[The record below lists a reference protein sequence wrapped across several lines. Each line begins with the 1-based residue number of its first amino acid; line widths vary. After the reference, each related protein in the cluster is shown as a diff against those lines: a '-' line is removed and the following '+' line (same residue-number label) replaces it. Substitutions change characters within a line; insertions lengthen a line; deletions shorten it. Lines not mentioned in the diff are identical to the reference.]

1 MGRLDRRRTARSGA
15 EGLAQGAQ
23 HVAGAAADVGDA
35 ARGPAHLAQEGEG
48 GGGLVRGVFVVPAGV
63 GVGVAAVEVAGV
75 HPAPGGAALG
85 VGPLREVS
93 LRRAGRVC
101 VDKPMSQRM
110 FFVVGAPRSGT
121 TLLMRMLNV
130 HPEIY
135 TRPEPHL
142 LTPLA
147 HLGYYA
153 YVDKA
158 PYDQLQAAQ
167 SVKEF
172 VGALEGGEE
181 TYLEA
186 LRAYTD
192 QMYGKML
199 EPTGKRFFLDKT
211 PAYGLI
217 LPFLEK
223 LYPDAVFI
231 ILTRHPFAIFS
242 SFAESFFDDDW
253 EVAWTHNKIVERYV
267 PALAS
272 FVRNHTCKR
281 FHHVRYEDLVAD
293 PEKELR
299 AICAA
304 ADMPYTPDMINYGQK
319 QLDATGLGDPI
330 GVGKDTKPNTK
341 SLHKWARSVAHNERR
356 MEMCR
361 EMVRYVDD
369 ADLELIGYTRD
380 GLWAPLADVSP
391 EKAKEAQNKAVQWDR
406 YHVERRLLVWLRRD
420 IHTSVLGKLLKK
432 LRFYTDVLLRE

>member
-1 MGRLDRRRTARSGA
+1 MSEAMGR
-15 EGLAQGAQ
+15 
-23 HVAGAAADVGDA
+23 
-35 ARGPAHLAQEGEG
+35 
-48 GGGLVRGVFVVPAGV
+48 
-63 GVGVAAVEVAGV
+63 
-75 HPAPGGAALG
+75 
-85 VGPLREVS
+85 
-93 LRRAGRVC
+93 
-101 VDKPMSQRM
+101 RM

-130 HPEIY
+130 HPDIY

-153 YVDKA
+153 HVEKA
-158 PYDQLQAAQ
+158 PYDQLQAAVA
-167 SVKEF
+167 VKEF
-172 VGALEGGEE
+172 VADLQGGEE
-181 TYLEA
+181 AYLEA

-192 QMYGKML
+192 ALYGKML

-223 LYPDAVFI
+223 LYPEAVFV

-253 EVAWTHNKIVERYV
+253 EVAWSHNKIVERYV

-272 FVRNHTCKR
+272 FVRNHTVKR

-293 PEKELR
+293 PEKELK
-299 AICAA
+299 AICEAA
-304 ADMPYTPDMINYGQK
+304 GMAYTPEMINYGQK
-319 QLDATGLGDPI
+319 QLDASGLGDPI
-330 GVGKDTKPNTK
+330 GVAKDTRPNTK
-341 SLHKWARSVAHNERR
+341 SIHKWAQTVAHNPRR
-356 MEMCR
+356 TEMCR

-369 ADLELIGYTRD
+369 ADLELIGYTRE
-380 GLWAPLADVSP
+380 GLWQPLEAVSP
-391 EKAKEAQNKAVQWDR
+391 EKAREAQNKAKQWDR
-406 YHVERRLLVWLRRD
+406 YHLERRLLVWLRRD
-420 IHTSVLGKLLKK
+420 IHQSLLGKLLRK